1 VEGAVNVGFPQ
12 GDKERKLHCDWKY
25 AVRMD
30 WTVDGFREWAAKH
43 PPQEEVPA
51 VYEGEECP
59 F

>member
-1 VEGAVNVGFPQ
+1 VNNVGFPQ